1 MSHFS
6 FAFGIGSQ
14 SSQGDWLEVFYPQP
28 VLNPSA
34 DLVSAI
40 TGVLGSQLATG
51 NHALQIDT
59 AQAGLLANACTLAGA
74 SDQAKWLTQAL
85 DSNQPMVI
93 TLLETDSGPQST
105 PEVYLKLQLLST
117 RLKQPNSM
125 DLNGIFGL
133 LPNVAWTNEGAIAI
147 EDLTQRQ
154 MDCRLR
160 GQWLHVNAV
169 DKFPRMTDYAVPK
182 GIRIGDAAR
191 VRLGAHVAEGTTV
204 MHEGFINFNAGT
216 LGHGMIEGRISAGV
230 TVGHNSD
237 LGGGC
242 STMGTL
248 SGGGKIV
255 NSVGQDSLIGANAG
269 MGIPIGDRC
278 IIEAGLYITG
288 GSKVA
293 LLDRNN
299 QLLDTV
305 KAATLAGKP
314 DLLFRRNSLNGRIEV
329 KPNGT
334 AVELNADLHS
344 NN

>member
-28 VLNPSA
+28 ILNPSTH
-34 DLVSAI
+34 LVSAI
-40 TGVLGSQLATG
+40 SSVLGSHVVNGNQAIQIDATQASQLAQAF
-51 NHALQIDT
+51 NHASET
-59 AQAGLLANACTLAGA
+59 E
-74 SDQAKWLTQAL
+74 QAKWFSQAA
-85 DSNQPMVI
+85 DKNQPMVV
-93 TLLETDSGPQST
+93 TLLETDTAPKST

-117 RLKQPNSM
+117 GQKQPNSM

-133 LPNVAWTNEGAIAI
+133 LPNVAWTNEGAISI
-147 EDLTQRQ
+147 DDLTQRQ
-154 MDCRLR
+154 MDARLR

-169 DKFPRMTDYAVPK
+169 DKFPRMADYAVPK
-182 GIRIGDAAR
+182 GIRIGDASR

-255 NSVGQDSLIGANAG
+255 NSVGEDSLIGANAG

-288 GSKVA
+288 GSKVV
-293 LLDRNN
+293 LLN
-299 QLLDTV
+299 QKNEVVDTV

-334 AVELNADLHS
+334 LVELNADLHS

>member
-59 AQAGLLANACTLAGA
+59 AQAGLLANACTMAGA
-74 SDQAKWLTQAL
+74 SDQAKWLTQAV
-85 DSNQPMVI
+85 DSDQPMVI

-255 NSVGQDSLIGANAG
+255 NSVGEDSLIGANAG

-293 LLDRNN
+293 LLDINN
-299 QLLDTV
+299 ELLDTV

>member
-28 VLNPSA
+28 VLNPNTG
-34 DLVSAI
+34 LTSAI
-40 TGVLGSQLATG
+40 AEVLGSELTSG
-51 NHALQIDT
+51 NHAIEINAEQ
-59 AQAGLLANACTLAGA
+59 AQKLASALVAAGEA
-74 SDQAKWLTQAL
+74 DQAKWLDQAA
-85 DSNQPMVI
+85 DKNQPMVI
-93 TLLETDSGPQST
+93 TLLESDSAPTST
-105 PEVYLKLQLLST
+105 PEVYLKLQLLSNG
-117 RLKQPNSM
+117 LKQPNSM

-133 LPNVAWTNEGAIAI
+133 LPNVAWTNEGAISVD
-147 EDLTQRQ
+147 DLTQRQ
-154 MDCRLR
+154 MDARLR
-160 GQWLHVNAV
+160 GEWLHVNAV
-169 DKFPRMTDYAVPK
+169 DKFPRMADYAVPK
-182 GIRIGDAAR
+182 GVRIGDASR

-230 TVGHNSD
+230 TVGNNSD

-255 NSVGQDSLIGANAG
+255 NSVGSDSLIGANAG

-293 LLDRNN
+293 ILDHDN
-299 QLLDTV
+299 QLVDTV

-334 AVELNADLHS
+334 LVELNADLHS